1 MPLKPEQSATMV
13 SHHDEFVKQFVD
25 ETGVSPAAATII
37 WHLSQAFRGL
47 YWQREDFRDHEF
59 REIDRAFDTFNE
71 CLNFPRALD
80 AAFRQLAKE
89 SGIDLGEGKVWE

>member
-37 WHLSQAFRGL
+37 R
-47 YWQREDFRDHEF
+47 RKKD
-59 REIDRAFDTFNE
+59 NE
-71 CLNFPRALD
+71 RRTRN
-80 AAFRQLAKE
+80 
-89 SGIDLGEGKVWE
+89 